1 MEGWVVWLTGLPG
14 SGKTTITKKLL
25 EKLEKENMK
34 VEHLRMDEIREI
46 LTPERKYTEEER
58 DHAYRALVL
67 IAKLLSKNGINVIID
82 ATGHRRK
89 WRELARELI
98 PNFFEVYI
106 KCPLE
111 VCMEREARRRDNLV
125 LSNLYKKALRRLQTG
140 EKVEG
145 LGEVIGIDV
154 KYEEPE
160 NPELVVESDKL
171 SPEESSEKIF
181 KFLKIRRF
189 KKSLKFHDEKI

>member
-181 KFLKIRRF
+181 KLLKSFRTNSRGI
-189 KKSLKFHDEKI
+189 